1 MFRIEG
7 LEVKY
12 GKVIAIREVNLG
24 VSKGEI
30 VVVIGGNGAGKSTLL
45 RAISGV
51 IKPIR
56 GKIEF
61 LGENITRSA
70 IDDIVRK
77 GLVQVP
83 EGRGLL
89 LRMSV
94 YENLEMGAYIRK
106 DSRVRDDIVEI
117 FAHFPQLGQRKN
129 QLASTLSGGERQ
141 MLAIARG
148 LMAKPKLFMLDEP
161 SLGLAP
167 KVVLEIFR
175 IIRDLKDKGITILLV
190 EQNARQGL
198 RCADRGYVMETGRVI
213 IEASALEL
221 LRDERIQQAY
231 IGGSIRASDHMS

>member
-12 GKVIAIREVNLG
+12 GKVIAIREVSLG

-30 VVVIGGNGAGKSTLL
+30 VVVIGANGAGKSTLL

-51 IKPIR
+51 IRPTR
-56 GKIEF
+56 GEIEF
-61 LGENITRSA
+61 LNEDITKSA
-70 IDDIVRK
+70 IDDVVRK
-77 GLVQVP
+77 GLIQVP

-106 DSRVRDDIVEI
+106 DLRVRDDIVEI
-117 FAHFPQLGQRKN
+117 FEHFPQLGQRRN
-129 QLASTLSGGERQ
+129 QLVSTLSGGERQ

-167 KVVLEIFR
+167 KVVSEVFR
-175 IIRDLKDKGITILLV
+175 IVRDLKKRGITILLV

-198 RCADRGYVMETGRVI
+198 QCADRGYVMETGRIVV
-213 IEASALEL
+213 EAPAFEL
-221 LRDERIQQAY
+221 LKDKRIQQAY
-231 IGGSIRASDHMS
+231 IGGNVSA

>member
-30 VVVIGGNGAGKSTLL
+30 VVVIGANGAGKSTLL

-61 LGENITRSA
+61 LGENITKSA
-70 IDDIVRK
+70 IDDVVRK

-117 FAHFPQLGQRKN
+117 FAHFPQLGQRRN
-129 QLASTLSGGERQ
+129 QLASTLSGGGRQ

-148 LMAKPKLFMLDEP
+148 LMAEPKLFMLDEP

-167 KVVLEIFR
+167 KVVSEIFR

-213 IEASALEL
+213 MEASALEL